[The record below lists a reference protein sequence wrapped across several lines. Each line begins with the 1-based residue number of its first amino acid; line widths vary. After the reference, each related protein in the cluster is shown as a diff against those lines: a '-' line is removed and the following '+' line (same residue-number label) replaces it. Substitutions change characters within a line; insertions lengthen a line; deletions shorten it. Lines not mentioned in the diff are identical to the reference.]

1 MAGIIAMLARAKTGK
16 SPSLSGSGNVELT

>member
-16 SPSLSGSGNVELT
+16 SPSLGGSGNVELT